1 MAEVSL
7 DGLVKEFG
15 DVVAVDGV
23 DLEIPDESFTV
34 LVGPSGCGKTTT
46 LRLVAGLERATDG
59 DIQIGDDVVND
70 KRAYERDI
78 AMVFQNYALYP
89 HKTVREN
96 MRFGLEQHGVE
107 EDVIQ
112 ERVADAASLL
122 QITELLER
130 KPSELSGGQQQRVA
144 LGRAIVRKPDVFLMD
159 EPLSNLDAKLR
170 VQMRAE
176 LNKLHEKL
184 STTTV
189 YVTHDQVEAMTLG
202 DQIAVMDDGEIQQ
215 VGPPTF
221 VYDNPRNRFVADF
234 LGSPSMNFLD
244 GDVEYHNDTLVVDLG
259 PVRHEVAEAHVDT
272 MAEFEGE
279 RVVLGVRPEHVT
291 LRPDGLPAAVQV
303 VEPQGEKT
311 VLELGIDG
319 ETIKASV
326 DPGVPVEVNDRVSV
340 EFDRRNVHYFDAQT
354 GECLTFEDEDDPTSD
369 RHAHEDTEAGTETG
383 GTTAST
389 ER

>member
-1 MAEVSL
+1 MAEVTL
-7 DGLVKEFG
+7 TDLVKRFG

-23 DLEIPDESFTV
+23 SLDVPDESFTV

-59 DIQIGDDVVND
+59 TIEIGDDVVND

-89 HKTVREN
+89 HKSVEEN

-107 EDVIQ
+107 EDIIE
-112 ERVADAASLL
+112 ERVAEAAELL
-122 QITELLER
+122 QIGELLDR
-130 KPSELSGGQQQRVA
+130 RPSELSGGQQQRVA
-144 LGRAIVRKPDVFLMD
+144 LGRAIVREPDVFLMD

-176 LNKLHEKL
+176 LNKLHDKL

-202 DQIAVMDDGEIQQ
+202 DQIAVMDAGEIQQ

-221 VYDNPRNRFVADF
+221 VYENPRNRFVADF
-234 LGSPSMNFLD
+234 LGSPSMNFLEGDLERRD
-244 GDVEYHNDTLVVDLG
+244 GRFYLDVGSIE
-259 PVRHEVAEAHVDT
+259 HEVPAAYDD
-272 MAEFEGE
+272 ALAGYDGE
-279 RVVLGVRPEHVT
+279 RVVLGVRPEDVT
-291 LRPDGLPAAVQV
+291 LRPDGIPVTVNV

-311 VLELGIDG
+311 VLELDLGDQP
-319 ETIKASV
+319 IKASV
-326 DPGVPVEVNDRVSV
+326 DPGVPVSSDDRVSV
-340 EFDRRNVHYFDAQT
+340 EFDRESVHYFDAAT
-354 GECLTFEDEDDPTSD
+354 GECLTFDPEDEPSV
-369 RHAHEDTEAGTETG
+369 DTDSAAIASGGET
-383 GTTAST
+383 
-389 ER
+389 

>member
-1 MAEVSL
+1 MAEVTL
-7 DGLVKEFG
+7 KDLVKRFD

-23 DLEIPDESFTV
+23 SLDIPDESFTV

-46 LRLVAGLERATDG
+46 LRLIAGLERSTDG
-59 DIQIGDDVVND
+59 DINIGGEVVND
-70 KRAYERDI
+70 QRAYERDI

-96 MRFGLEQHGVE
+96 MQFGLEQHGVD
-107 EDVIQ
+107 EDVIE
-112 ERVADAASLL
+112 ERVDDAASLL
-122 QITELLER
+122 QIDELLDR
-130 KPSELSGGQQQRVA
+130 RPSELSGGQQQRVA

-202 DQIAVMDDGEIQQ
+202 DQIAVMDDGKIQQ
-215 VGPPTF
+215 VGEPTF
-221 VYDNPRNRFVADF
+221 VYSNPRNLFVADF

-244 GDVEYHNDTLVVDLG
+244 GTLKERDGDLALEAGPFEHTVPDEYEADLKG
-259 PVRHEVAEAHVDT
+259 AVGDE
-272 MAEFEGE
+272 
-279 RVVLGVRPEHVT
+279 VVLGVRPEHVT
-291 LRPDGLPAAVQV
+291 LGPDGYPATVNV

-311 VLELGIDG
+311 VLEISIADDS
-319 ETIKASV
+319 TIKASV
-326 DPGVPVEVNDRVSV
+326 DPGVSVEMNDRVSV
-340 EFDRRNVHYFDAQT
+340 EFDQRAVHYFDRQT
-354 GECLTFEDEDDPTSD
+354 GESLTFDADGERRREAVAEPDP
-369 RHAHEDTEAGTETG
+369 
-383 GTTAST
+383 
-389 ER
+389 

>member
-1 MAEVSL
+1 
-7 DGLVKEFG
+7 
-15 DVVAVDGV
+15 
-23 DLEIPDESFTV
+23 
-34 LVGPSGCGKTTT
+34 

-59 DIQIGDDVVND
+59 DVRIGDDVVTD
-70 KRAYERDI
+70 RRAYERDI

-89 HKTVREN
+89 HKTVRGN
-96 MRFGLEQHGVE
+96 MRFGLEQHGVD
-107 EDVIQ
+107 EDVIA
-112 ERVADAASLL
+112 ERVEETAALL
-122 QITELLER
+122 QITELLDR

-144 LGRAIVRKPDVFLMD
+144 LGRAIVRQPDVFLMD

-176 LNKLHEKL
+176 LNKLHGTL

-244 GDVEYHNDTLVVDLG
+244 GTLERHRGSLVLDIG
-259 PVRHEVAEAHVDT
+259 PVRHEVPDDHVDV
-272 MAEFEGE
+272 MEGCVDD

-291 LRPDGLPAAVQV
+291 LRPDGIPAAVRV

-311 VLELGIDG
+311 VLELNIDG
-319 ETIKASV
+319 ETVKASV

-340 EFDRRNVHYFDAQT
+340 EFDRRNVHYFDAET
-354 GECLTFEDEDDPTSD
+354 GECLTFDPDAPSRD
-369 RHAHEDTEAGTETG
+369 PESNAV
-383 GTTAST
+383 ST
-389 ER
+389 EP

>member
-1 MAEVSL
+1 MAEVTL
-7 DGLVKEFG
+7 EDLVKKFE

-23 DLEIPDESFTV
+23 SLDIPDESFTV

-46 LRLVAGLERATDG
+46 LRLVAGLERATSG
-59 DIQIGDDVVND
+59 EINIGGEVVND

-96 MRFGLEQHGVE
+96 MRFGLEQHGID
-107 EDVIQ
+107 EDVIE

-122 QITELLER
+122 QINELLDR
-130 KPSELSGGQQQRVA
+130 RPSELSGGQQQRVA

-176 LNKLHEKL
+176 LNKLHDQL

-202 DQIAVMDDGEIQQ
+202 DQIAVMDDGKIQQ
-215 VGPPTF
+215 VGEPTF
-221 VYDNPRNRFVADF
+221 VYTNPRNMFVADF

-244 GDVEYHNDTLVVDLG
+244 GTLVERGGDLVLDVG
-259 PVRHEVAEAHVDT
+259 PFEHTVPEEYEADLEPAVGD
-272 MAEFEGE
+272 E
-279 RVVLGVRPEHVT
+279 VVLGVRPEHVT
-291 LRPDGLPAAVQV
+291 LRPDGYPATVNV

-311 VLELGIDG
+311 VLEIAIADDT
-319 ETIKASV
+319 TIKASV
-326 DPGVPVEVNDRVSV
+326 DPGVPVEMNDRVSV
-340 EFDRRNVHYFDAQT
+340 EFDWRAVHYFDRET
-354 GECLTFEDEDDPTSD
+354 GKSLTFAED
-369 RHAHEDTEAGTETG
+369 A
-383 GTTAST
+383 
-389 ER
+389 ERRRDAVAEPDA